1 MENNKRNMVGFTH
14 HYIPPLQESKHGP
27 TLLLLHGTGGDENDL
42 LDLGRMLAPDVG
54 LLSPRGKVLENGMPR
69 FFRRLAEGV
78 FDVPDLIQRTH
89 ELADFVEIASTT
101 YSFDATRIIAVGF
114 SNGANI
120 AASMLLLR
128 PQVLMGAV
136 LLHAMVPFVPEEL
149 PNLTGKQVFVGAGR
163 RDPIVPMQNTER
175 LVQLLQEAGATVD
188 SHWHN
193 GGHTITHEEVREAKA
208 WLQRILAPF
217 LYPAKNESPPLS

>member
-1 MENNKRNMVGFTH
+1 MQNNKKNMGGFTH
-14 HYIPPLQESKHGP
+14 HYIPPVQEVGQGGL

-89 ELADFVEIASTT
+89 ELADFVEVASTT
-101 YSFDATRIIAVGF
+101 YGFNATRVIAVGF

-128 PQVLMGAV
+128 PKVLSGAV

-149 PNLTGKQVFVGAGR
+149 PNLTGKHVFMGAGR
-163 RDPIVPMQNTER
+163 RDPIVPMQNTEQ
-175 LVQLLQEAGATVD
+175 LVTLLQEAGATVEV
-188 SHWHN
+188 HWHN
-193 GGHTITHEEVREAKA
+193 GGHTITHEEVREAKV
-208 WLQRILAPF
+208 WLQSNR
-217 LYPAKNESPPLS
+217 

>member
-1 MENNKRNMVGFTH
+1 MDQNKKNMLGFTH
-14 HYIPPLQESKHGP
+14 HYIPPVQVGLRGP

-42 LDLGRMLAPDVG
+42 LDLGRMLAPEFG

-89 ELADFVEIASTT
+89 ELADFVEVASTT
-101 YSFDATRIIAVGF
+101 YGFDAERVIAVGF

-128 PQVLMGAV
+128 PQALAAAV
-136 LLHAMVPFVPEEL
+136 LLHPMVPFVPEEL
-149 PNLTGKQVFVGAGR
+149 SALTGKQVFVGAGR
-163 RDPIVPMQNTER
+163 RDPIVPMQNTEQ
-175 LVQLLQEAGATVD
+175 LMQLLQQAGASVKAY
-188 SHWHN
+188 WHN
-193 GGHTITHEEVREAKA
+193 GGHTITHEEVREAKL
-208 WLQRILAPF
+208 WLQSAMR
-217 LYPAKNESPPLS
+217 